1 MACFSTGCLC
11 QLTPKYRP
19 FAYTKW
25 NHGFAIVEIDGDG
38 SFEVNEIQI
47 QNLLLFA
54 LDKSLLA
61 AQYEVLTEKPSISL
75 YRLELRRSELLNNI
89 NHSLIHGKLSD

>member
-1 MACFSTGCLC
+1 MACFSIGCLC

-38 SFEVNEIQI
+38 SFEVN
-47 QNLLLFA
+47 N
-54 LDKSLLA
+54 
-61 AQYEVLTEKPSISL
+61 
-75 YRLELRRSELLNNI
+75 YRI
-89 NHSLIHGKLSD
+89 IKGKVR